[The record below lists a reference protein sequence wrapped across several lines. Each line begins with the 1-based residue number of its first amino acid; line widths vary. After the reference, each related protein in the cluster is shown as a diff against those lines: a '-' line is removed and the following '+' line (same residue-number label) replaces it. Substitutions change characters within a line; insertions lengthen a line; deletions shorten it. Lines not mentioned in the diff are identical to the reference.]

1 MLCVKHGADR
11 VAIANAQER
20 AMDMVFPAVS
30 LLCGKTEGAK
40 GPVLGKPT
48 IECHK
53 MLAVRKPLTIV
64 RFSVGT
70 VTPEHCR
77 KKSKN
82 KAKRQLNSVS

>member
-20 AMDMVFPAVS
+20 AMDTVFPAVS
-30 LLCGKTEGAK
+30 LLCGRTGGAK

-53 MLAVRKPLTIV
+53 TLVARKPLTIV
-64 RFSVGT
+64 RFCVGT

-77 KKSKN
+77 KRSRN
-82 KAKRQLNSVS
+82 KARRQLSSVS